1 MFRFIAT
8 VSISCFPDDIK
19 IAEKHRLKTGPGHGP
34 WTLEKTKPLKNGTF
48 GKTGPQG
55 LKKLPSV
62 SCHMKD
68 KVINFHMKSRIMQGL
83 VFVEITFEKYTTNFH
98 FENAEVGIK
107 TIIANL

>member
-8 VSISCFPDDIK
+8 VSISCFPEDIK

-34 WTLEKTKPLKNGTF
+34 WTVEKTSPLKNGPV

-55 LKKLPSV
+55 LKTLPSV
-62 SCHMKD
+62 SCQMND
-68 KVINFHMKSRIMQGL
+68 KMINFHMKSRIRQGL
-83 VFVEITFEKYTTNFH
+83 VFVQITFEKYTANFH

-107 TIIANL
+107 TITANL